1 MQLGPRAYTAGIL
14 WVMCV
19 AIWQPGP
26 WWDRTGPV
34 KWASDVDTVP
44 AGAQAVISTD
54 TPADDTQA
62 AADAPKRSR
71 SRTRKP
77 ATAATD

>member
-1 MQLGPRAYTAGIL
+1 MQLGPRAYTAGIP

-26 WWDRTGPV
+26 WWDRNGPV

-44 AGAQAVISTD
+44 ADAQAVISTG
-54 TPADDTQA
+54 TPADTTQA
-62 AADAPKRSR
+62 AAAPAPKR
-71 SRTRKP
+71 RTRKP